1 MFGYLR
7 VQVHIQN
14 LDKVWDDD
22 CFRYDIKSV
31 DGFLFEEIVIELFSC
46 FDMPVLIVEP
56 SIEIQIIVKLF
67 DQGFQMV

>member
-14 LDKVWDDD
+14 LDKVGDDD
-22 CFRYDIKSV
+22 CFRDDIKSV
-31 DGFLFEEIVIELFSC
+31 DRFLFEEIVIELFSR
-46 FDMPVLIVEP
+46 FDMSVLIVEP